1 MVSATLLEIME
12 FSGQRMTANTTT
24 ITTATTIAITTTTS
38 YDLNRECP
46 QVMKLQTS
54 QEAISCCRSP
64 VGQLPKYSKI

>member
-38 YDLNRECP
+38 YNLNRDCP

-54 QEAISCCRSP
+54 
-64 VGQLPKYSKI
+64 